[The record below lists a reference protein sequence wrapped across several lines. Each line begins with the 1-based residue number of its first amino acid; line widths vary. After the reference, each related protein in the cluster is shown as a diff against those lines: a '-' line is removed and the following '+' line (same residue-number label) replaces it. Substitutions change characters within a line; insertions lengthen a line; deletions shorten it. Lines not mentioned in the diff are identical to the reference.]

1 MNMDRRLFMKLTV
14 TGGALVA
21 SYQSSVFLLAI
32 KTPDL
37 IQDTY
42 AFDFLTEQDRQVLAA
57 IIPVVLGDALK
68 IPLEDESDKNL
79 TPYLKELIRSWDTTL
94 IHLAVDTQDEI
105 RKLFDTIQ
113 GHPLFRKIIQAPMD
127 FTHKEHVDDFL
138 KKWSQ
143 SLNHIIL
150 SNELR
155 YAYLAL
161 CNITTSSWYA
171 MDDSW
176 SVTGYKGIPPL

>member
-1 MNMDRRLFMKLTV
+1 MDRRLFMKLTV
-14 TGGALVA
+14 TSGALVA
-21 SYQSSVFLLAI
+21 SYHSSVFLLAL

-37 IQDTY
+37 IQDDY
-42 AFDFLTEQDRQVLAA
+42 VFDFLTEQDRQVLSA

-68 IPLEDESDKNL
+68 VPVKNESDKNL
-79 TPYLKELIRSWDTTL
+79 TQYLKELIRSWDFTL
-94 IHLAVDTQDEI
+94 IHLAVDTQNEI

-113 GHPLFRKIIQAPMD
+113 GHPLFRKVIQAPMD
-127 FTHKEHVDDFL
+127 FTHKEQVNIFL
-138 KKWSQ
+138 QNWSQ

-150 SNELR
+150 TNELR
-155 YAYLAL
+155 YAYLAF